1 MNNASFEKIKIHL
14 IQKQVILFLFK
25 KDIDVISLV
34 KHIYD
39 LADFAFDDSLFFF
52 FIILKTDL
60 M

>member
-1 MNNASFEKIKIHL
+1 MNNTSFEKIKIHL

-34 KHIYD
+34 KYIYD
-39 LADFAFDDSLFFF
+39 LDDFAFDDSLFFF
-52 FIILKTDL
+52 LSLKIDL